1 MQRAQKRR
9 RLLRRGL
16 SLLGLLAAVVLI
28 VVLVGSNGGNKHHAS
43 GTTSTTSS
51 TSSTTTSTQAPPTTT
66 ALQSSPVAP
75 SCPSAHETK
84 RLVWFTKAPPNC
96 IPKQAVYLATFKT
109 SVGDFTVR
117 MPAASSYAAVNNFV
131 FLARWNFYNGTFFHR
146 IIPGFVIQGGDP
158 TGTGYGGPHHFPG
171 YEFTG
176 NYPPASC
183 KTKAGAACYQ
193 PGDFVMANSNSNPQT
208 QNASTDGSQFFVVLP
223 GGQTQLNTEPT
234 YTIFGKVQSGMSV
247 VEQIGKDG
255 SSQGTPTTKIYL
267 DSVTVQQLTPKA

>member
-1 MQRAQKRR
+1 MQRAQKKRR
-9 RLLRRGL
+9 WIRRSL
-16 SLLGLLAAVVLI
+16 SLLGLLAAIVLI
-28 VVLVGSNGGNKHHAS
+28 VVLVGSNGSKKPSAAG
-43 GTTSTTSS
+43 TSTSTS
-51 TSSTTTSTQAPPTTT
+51 TSSTTQAPPTTA
-66 ALQSSPVAP
+66 ALQSSAVAP

-96 IPKQAVYLATFKT
+96 IPKTAVYLATFKT

-146 IIPGFVIQGGDP
+146 IIPGFVVQGGDP
-158 TGTGYGGPHHFPG
+158 TGTGYGGPHHYPG

-176 NYPPASC
+176 NYPPESC
-183 KTKAGAACYQ
+183 KTKPSGPSCYKV
-193 PGDFVMANSNSNPQT
+193 GDFVMANSNSNPQK
-208 QNASTDGSQFFVVLP
+208 QNASTDGSQFFIVLP
-223 GGQTQLNTEPT
+223 GGQSQLNTEPT

-255 SSQGTPTTKIYL
+255 TQAGTPKVKIYVN
-267 DSVTVQQLTPKA
+267 SVTVQQVSS